1 MESAMSAANLSTT
14 LKTTSGRQRA
24 QNLAPDVL
32 AKLRTVATLASL
44 KDEEL
49 NCLEGLEEIHLAEG
63 DLLYQQGD
71 TAQFFYIL
79 LDGKLS
85 MFQTSP
91 AGHTVYQVYLTPG
104 TTFGEVPL

>member
-1 MESAMSAANLSTT
+1 MEPAMTAANLSTP
-14 LKTTSGRQRA
+14 LKTTDSGQRVH
-24 QNLAPDVL
+24 NLARDVL

-49 NCLEGLEEIHLAEG
+49 NCLEGLEEIHLHEG
-63 DLLYQQGD
+63 DLLYHQGD

-91 AGHTVYQVYLTPG
+91 AGSVVYQVSL
-104 TTFGEVPL
+104 